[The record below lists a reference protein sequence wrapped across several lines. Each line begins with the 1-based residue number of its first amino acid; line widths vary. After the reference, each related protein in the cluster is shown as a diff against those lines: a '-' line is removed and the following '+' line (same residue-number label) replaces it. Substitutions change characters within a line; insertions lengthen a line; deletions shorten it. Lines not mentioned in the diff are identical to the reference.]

1 MERVRQALKWDSRSE
16 MQKTVIVLFIVVLV
30 TIGGYGGFMLVMRTT
45 TPLVVV
51 TSDSMVPALQ
61 QGDLLVLQGRP
72 AEEIHLSD
80 IIVYQDEWFP
90 DAPVV
95 HRVVAIEIVGETYYF
110 FTKGDANHANDPGN
124 RTIDEII
131 GVVVF
136 RIPYLGAVSMFLRT
150 PTGLAVI
157 ALIFIA
163 IIVLPELVCKSE
175 EEEAPV
181 APDSSVNGQ
190 QET

>member
-1 MERVRQALKWDSRSE
+1 MGWESRTE
-16 MQKTVIVLFIVVLV
+16 IQKTIIVLLIVVIL
-30 TIGGYGGFMLVMRTT
+30 TIGGYGGFMLAMGTS

-61 QGDLLVLQGRP
+61 QGDLLVLQGRV
-72 AEEIHLSD
+72 AEDIHLSD
-80 IIVYQDEWFP
+80 IIVYEDDWFTG
-90 DAPVV
+90 APVV
-95 HRVVAIEIVGETYYF
+95 HRVVAIEVVEGTYYF

-131 GVVVF
+131 GVMVLRV
-136 RIPYLGAVSMFLRT
+136 PYLGSVSMFLRT

-163 IIVLPELVCKSE
+163 IIVVPEFVCKDE

-181 APDSSVNGQ
+181 VPDSSVNGQ